1 MNCPKCQGL
10 VGNEFVATQEGKGF
24 SLYCIICGW
33 RPTRAPYRATS
44 STKKRA

>member
-10 VGNEFVATQEGKGF
+10 VGNEFVATHEGKYF

-33 RPTRAPYRATS
+33 RPTRAPHRSAS
-44 STKKRA
+44 STKKRV